1 MFEILKPI
9 KKVFP
14 VVFKKPKIMN
24 VIEFNSS
31 VTEFQIIDKI
41 IDSGKC
47 IENVFS
53 VILQILTK
61 REHINC
67 FIVSQQITTLTYF
80 DRLYNVRVNMYLL
93 HFLCHNC

>member
-1 MFEILKPI
+1 
-9 KKVFP
+9 
-14 VVFKKPKIMN
+14 MN

-67 FIVSQQITTLTYF
+67 FIVSQQITTLTILTVCTTLESICTYYIF
-80 DRLYNVRVNMYLL
+80 FVIIVNYNS
-93 HFLCHNC
+93 